1 MRAPGCDTLGWE
13 IAQDSVNGLHF
24 AGPTRLIGAGTS
36 IPVGPWTHVAVTY
49 AGGTLHLFVNG
60 VETNSA
66 AFTPDN
72 TLQTSLS
79 IGHVG
84 GCGGAAVLMDDVQIL
99 SRALSSAE
107 LAAIGTLPPAPVNFV
122 AASKTSATVHLTWD
136 AVPGAVRYIISQGTA
151 AGDERFL
158 THSPA
163 SPPAF
168 DGSHLTP
175 GTQYSWT
182 VRAVVGNLFSNA
194 SAEVIASTD
203 PAPAAPANVTATVV
217 APDRIN
223 IAWSPVASAVKYFV
237 FQSVSGGPFAF
248 RGTVLAPG
256 TLFQAVNL
264 SPATTYTYQIQS
276 EDAVQTDGP
285 MSLPASATTP

>member
-1 MRAPGCDTLGWE
+1 
-13 IAQDSVNGLHF
+13 
-24 AGPTRLIGAGTS
+24 
-36 IPVGPWTHVAVTY
+36 VTY

-182 VRAVVGNLFSNA
+182 VRAVVNHLFSNP
-194 SAEVIASTD
+194 SNEVIDTTLA
-203 PAPAAPANVTATVV
+203 APAAPANVTAMVI
-217 APDRIN
+217 APDRIQVQ
-223 IAWSPVASAVKYFV
+223 WSPVTNAFKYLV
-237 FQSVSGGPFAF
+237 FQSTGGGPFVFA
-248 RGTVLAPG
+248 GSLLAPS
-256 TLFQAVNL
+256 TSFLAVNL
-264 SPATTYTYQIQS
+264 SPGTTYTYEVQA
-276 EDAVQTDGP
+276 EDAVQTQGP
-285 MSLPASATTP
+285 LSQPASATTP